1 MTEKNLNKCAL
12 YRKKYIYIHYGFFMC
27 SRPYIFVNGLYF
39 KKYIQKFT
47 LHDVPHDVTDL
58 VSYELVKNT
67 KTWLSWERNINFI
80 EKKKFLI
87 SASDETFWE
96 IIVL

>member
-1 MTEKNLNKCAL
+1 
-12 YRKKYIYIHYGFFMC
+12 MC

-67 KTWLSWERNINFI
+67 KT
-80 EKKKFLI
+80 
-87 SASDETFWE
+87 
-96 IIVL
+96 